1 MTGLNPDM
9 IGGSYKFSDLLKG
22 SKKKKKTKKR
32 NDPSQIGYPSEKS
45 NLNII
50 IRGPDG
56 NLYKNKR
63 YKKTKK
69 WHKVS
74 TKVRPKVKPK
84 VKPKVIPKV
93 NSKKKNKNKNK
104 KKNKLNSLVK

>member
-9 IGGSYKFSDLLKG
+9 IGGSYKFSDLLKDAKK
-22 SKKKKKTKKR
+22 KKKKKTKKR

-74 TKVRPKVKPK
+74 TKVRAGVRPKANPK
-84 VKPKVIPKV
+84 KKK
-93 NSKKKNKNKNK
+93 KKKNKK
-104 KKNKLNSLVK
+104 KK